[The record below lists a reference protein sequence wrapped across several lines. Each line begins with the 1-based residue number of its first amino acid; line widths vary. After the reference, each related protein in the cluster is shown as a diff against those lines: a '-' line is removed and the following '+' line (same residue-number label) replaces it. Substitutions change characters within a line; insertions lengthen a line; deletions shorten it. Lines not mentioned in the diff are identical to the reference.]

1 MRGVPNDRAILN
13 PERLWRLMSHAG
25 DLRDAQGGRPLIDHV
40 QPERVDLRVSLAE
53 AAIFK
58 EGTRTDRTAR
68 RVLEQQ
74 EALRCE
80 KGMKVSVFRKL
91 GDSHEGG
98 RCKRRAWRGIE

>member
-40 QPERVDLRVSLAE
+40 QPERVDLRVRLAE

-58 EGTRTDRTAR
+58 EGTRADRTAR

-74 EALRCE
+74 EVIRREEGL
-80 KGMKVSVFRKL
+80 KVSVFRES
-91 GDSHEGG
+91 GEVHQ
-98 RCKRRAWRGIE
+98 